1 VDLTGSIAEITGPLS
16 ADLTGSAD
24 PVGSSVIDTLSAA
37 LVIGPTLL
45 LNFIGDLGFDLG
57 STGSLFG
64 DGGVNLPL

>member
-1 VDLTGSIAEITGPLS
+1 MDLTTSIGEITGPLS
-16 ADLTGSAD
+16 AELTGSAD
-24 PVGSSVIDTLSAA
+24 PVGSSFIDTLSAA

-45 LNFIGDLGFDLG
+45 LNFIGDLGYDLG